1 MHAAQESA
9 AMSVFRWI
17 FAVIAI
23 ALLLSVADGTLL
35 RWGNMPPR
43 PVIVKPIEPDS
54 ELSHLMYEA
63 GKASRAENHQ
73 RAAELYTKALDIEP
87 GPDVISQDLHALRG
101 SEYNYLGM
109 PEKAYADF
117 DAAIRTYYYRV
128 SDYYRMSDRAIR
140 AYMGRGYAAMNLN
153 QYARAKTDFD
163 VVLKELPNDVPRS
176 SSTLAWRGG
185 TWQGLGDREHALA
198 DYKAALAL
206 DPKNGHARKAL
217 KDLGEP

>member
-1 MHAAQESA
+1 
-9 AMSVFRWI
+9 
-17 FAVIAI
+17 
-23 ALLLSVADGTLL
+23 
-35 RWGNMPPR
+35 MPPR
-43 PVIVKPIEPDS
+43 PVIVNPIEPDS

-87 GPDVISQDLHALRG
+87 GPNVISQDLHALRG

-109 PEKAYADF
+109 PEKAYADY
-117 DAAIRTYYYRV
+117 DAAIRTYYYR
-128 SDYYRMSDRAIR
+128 MSDQAIR
-140 AYMGRGYAAMNLN
+140 AYMGRGYASFYLN
-153 QYARAKTDFD
+153 QYTRAKADFD

-185 TWQGLGDREHALA
+185 TWQGLGDREHAVA

-206 DPKNGHARKAL
+206 DPKNGYARQGL